1 MNVASECS
9 VGEKL
14 TEDDTGRIRANLILF
29 YFNAFGFLLH
39 AKCTA
44 YKKKHEN
51 NRRNKLWAINGSL
64 SIIFRFYMR
73 CYSRIKPISNVL

>member
-44 YKKKHEN
+44 NKKKSM
-51 NRRNKLWAINGSL
+51 KTIDGTS
-64 SIIFRFYMR
+64 YGQ
-73 CYSRIKPISNVL
+73 